1 MSTMNLGLS
10 ALMEAINQS
19 EVAMEASELLFE
31 SFEDTIDDDIKI
43 MVGGDGMASLPEEDN
58 DMDADMAGLGIDN
71 EDEEKYKKLV
81 ALIPEDG
88 DDAEETA
95 DELAESLMMEAD
107 NLGLYF

>member
-19 EVAMEASELLFE
+19 EAAMEASELLFE

-43 MVGGDGMASLPEEDN
+43 MVGGAGMASLPEEDD

-95 DELAESLMMEAD
+95 DELADYLQALRD
-107 NLGLYF
+107 KKG

>member
-10 ALMEAINQS
+10 ALMEAIYQS
-19 EVAMEASELLFE
+19 EAAMEASELLFE
-31 SFEDTIDDDIKI
+31 SFEDTIDD
-43 MVGGDGMASLPEEDN
+43 
-58 DMDADMAGLGIDN
+58 